1 MKVINTRTLLLP
13 WSLHHLEHNNSE
25 QQVRMSLSSGD
36 SRKCLIAGSKWRMA
50 SKAMWSWS
58 FRVRQKVLAP
68 SSEAST
74 RATCVGAY
82 VREVEA
88 KYYIIVQILR
98 IVQMAIS
105 LCGSQRIL
113 LYIQATLY
121 LHWTLQ
127 PVRVCH
133 RGRYTTVYDVSANS
147 VMWLSSTYS
156 MCCQNFLPQNLDM
169 LVFRNIK
176 RRLS

>member
-1 MKVINTRTLLLP
+1 MWPTPCLRSEWTGVESSCSSNPLAWSTINDRARRVDVVVADLACAVP
-13 WSLHHLEHNNSE
+13 C
-25 QQVRMSLSSGD
+25 SGLD
-36 SRKCLIAGSKWRMA
+36 GPAANR
-50 SKAMWSWS
+50 
-58 FRVRQKVLAP
+58 
-68 SSEAST
+68 
-74 RATCVGAY
+74 AY

-88 KYYIIVQILR
+88 KYYIIMEILH

-105 LCGSQRIL
+105 LCGSRRIL

-127 PVRVCH
+127 SVRFCH

-156 MCCQNFLPQNLDM
+156 MCCQNFLPQNLDI
-169 LVFRNIK
+169 LVFQNI
-176 RRLS
+176 